1 LKLLVA
7 LLVVLLALLPAYF
20 VFRRV
25 SLLGRASRRLSVTV
39 LLFGALAALIV
50 VAVER
55 AVLRF
60 TELSFDV
67 KTAGTGS
74 ALLAAFLLAAPL
86 EEASKTLVVWPLYR
100 TRRIDGR
107 RLGLCYA
114 VTAAAGFAA
123 AQGIARLFSAPWDGL
138 LGLRVLCQ
146 VPAHLFFAGVW
157 GYALG
162 ARRGQSGSWFAVT
175 WLTSVAVHG
184 FYMHIVW
191 GRGPGFLIAVVP
203 LLGFMTLGAASV
215 LREVNPDR
223 QTLAKLHLG
232 KLHLPEPPRLS
243 LVTEALNPRDQPL
256 MLRWVV
262 LGAFVNVGLMFAL
275 MIAAVALGHRLGVDF
290 SAADESDMTSA
301 GPLALLGAALLASFP
316 IAGYLVARAS
326 SSVGVLEPALAAA
339 LALAS
344 IVAILALVAPLGVLF
359 ALAVAPLAFGLACGG
374 AWIGLER

>member
-1 LKLLVA
+1 LRLLVGP
-7 LLVVLLALLPAYF
+7 LVVLLSVLPAYF

-25 SLLGRASRRLSVTV
+25 SVLGHASRRLAGTA
-39 LLFGALAALIV
+39 LLFGALVAV
-50 VAVER
+50 VATFVER
-55 AVLRF
+55 SVLSF

-67 KTAGTGS
+67 RASGVGS
-74 ALLAAFLLAAPL
+74 ALLASFLLAAPL

-100 TRRIDGR
+100 MRRIDGP

-114 VTAAAGFAA
+114 VATAGGFSAAMGL
-123 AQGIARLFSAPWDGL
+123 ARLLSGSPDWV
-138 LGLRVLCQ
+138 LGLRVLCA

-162 ARRGQSGSWFAVT
+162 ARRGQSGSWFALI
-175 WLTSVAVHG
+175 WLLSVALHG
-184 FYMHIVW
+184 LYGHIVW
-191 GRGPGFLIAVVP
+191 GRGPGFLVAVVP
-203 LLGFMTLGAASV
+203 LLVFMAIGAASV

-223 QTLAKLHLG
+223 QTLA

-262 LGAFVNVGLMFAL
+262 LGAFVNVGLMFTL
-275 MIAAVALGHRLGVDF
+275 LVGAVALGHRLGVDF

-301 GPLALLGAALLASFP
+301 GPLALLGAALLAAFP
-316 IAGYLVARAS
+316 IGGYLVARAS
-326 SSVGVLEPALAAA
+326 SSTGVLEPALSAA

>member
-1 LKLLVA
+1 MKLLFA
-7 LLVVLLALLPAYF
+7 PLVVLLSVLPAYLL
-20 VFRRV
+20 FRRV
-25 SLLGRASRRLSVTV
+25 SVLGRASRRLAATA
-39 LLFGALAALIV
+39 LGFGAAVALLT

-55 AVLRF
+55 AVLAF

-67 KTAGTGS
+67 RASGVGS
-74 ALLAAFLLAAPL
+74 ALLASFLLAAPL
-86 EEASKTLVVWPLYR
+86 EEAMKTLVVWPLYR
-100 TRRIDGR
+100 MRRIDGP

-114 VTAAAGFAA
+114 VAAAAGFSAA
-123 AQGIARLFSAPWDGL
+123 LGVSRLFSAPWDGV
-138 LGLRVLCQ
+138 LGLRVLCA
-146 VPAHLFFAGVW
+146 VPAQLFFAGVW

-162 ARRGQSGSWFAVT
+162 ARRGQSGSWFAAI
-175 WLTSVAVHG
+175 WLGSVALHG
-184 FYMHIVW
+184 LYIHIVW

-203 LLGFMTLGAASV
+203 LLVFMALGAASV

-223 QTLAKLHLG
+223 QTLA

-256 MLRWVV
+256 MLRWVL

-275 MIAAVALGHRLGVDF
+275 LVAAVAVGHRLGVDF

-301 GPLALLGAALLASFP
+301 GPLALLGAALLAAFP

-326 SSVGVLEPALAAA
+326 SAVGVLEPALAAA

>member
-1 LKLLVA
+1 LRLLTVP
-7 LLVVLLALLPAYF
+7 LILALAVLPAYF

-25 SLLGRASRRLSVTV
+25 SVLGRASRRLAATA
-39 LLFGALAALIV
+39 LLFGAVGAVLAVL
-50 VAVER
+50 VER
-55 AVLRF
+55 AVLSF

-67 KTAGTGS
+67 RTAGMGS
-74 ALLAAFLLAAPL
+74 ALLATFLLAAPL
-86 EEASKTLVVWPLYR
+86 EEATKTLVVWPLYR
-100 TRRIDGR
+100 TRRIDGP

-114 VTAAAGFAA
+114 VATAAGFASA
-123 AQGIARLFSAPWDGL
+123 LGIARLFSAPFDWVL
-138 LGLRVLCQ
+138 ALRTLCQ

-162 ARRGQSGSWFAVT
+162 ARRGQSGGWFAVT
-175 WLTSVAVHG
+175 WLISVALHG
-184 FYMHIVW
+184 LYQHIVW
-191 GRGPGFLIAVVP
+191 GRGPGFLVAVVP
-203 LLGFMTLGAASV
+203 LLGFMVIGAASV
-215 LREVNPDR
+215 LREVNPES
-223 QTLAKLHLG
+223 QTLA

-262 LGAFVNVGLMFAL
+262 LGAFVNVGLMFTL
-275 MIAAVALGHRLGVDF
+275 TVAAVALGHRLGVDF

-301 GPLALLGAALLASFP
+301 GPLALLGSALLASFP
-316 IAGYLVARAS
+316 VAGYLVARAS
-326 SSVGVLEPALAAA
+326 SSTGVLEPALAAA
-339 LALAS
+339 VALAS

>member
-1 LKLLVA
+1 MKLVVA
-7 LLVVLLALLPAYF
+7 PLVVLLSVLPAYF

-25 SLLGRASRRLSVTV
+25 SVLGHASRRLAGFAFSA
-39 LLFGALAALIV
+39 GAVAALV
-50 VAVER
+50 VVVVER
-55 AVLRF
+55 LVLSF

-67 KTAGTGS
+67 RASGVGS
-74 ALLAAFLLAAPL
+74 ALLASFLLAAPL
-86 EEASKTLVVWPLYR
+86 EEAGKTLVVWPLYR
-100 TRRIDGR
+100 LRRIDGP

-114 VTAAAGFAA
+114 VATAGGFAA
-123 AQGIARLFSAPWDGL
+123 ALGTARLFSSAFDWML
-138 LGLRVLCQ
+138 ALRVLCS
-146 VPAHLFFAGVW
+146 VPAQLFFAGVW
-157 GYALG
+157 GYVLG

-175 WLTSVAVHG
+175 WLSCVALHG
-184 FYMHIVW
+184 LYGHIVW
-191 GRGPGFLIAVVP
+191 GRGPGFLVAVVP
-203 LLGFMTLGAASV
+203 LLLFMIVGAASV

-223 QTLAKLHLG
+223 QTLA

-262 LGAFVNVGLMFAL
+262 LGAFVNVGLMFTL
-275 MIAAVALGHRLGVDF
+275 LVGAVALGHRLGVDF

-301 GPLALLGAALLASFP
+301 GPLALLGAALLTAFP

-326 SSVGVLEPALAAA
+326 SSTGVLEPALGAAV
-339 LALAS
+339 ALAS

>member
-1 LKLLVA
+1 LILLVA
-7 LLVVLLALLPAYF
+7 TLLVLLAILPAYF

-25 SLLGRASRRLSVTV
+25 SVLGRASRRLAGME
-39 LLFGALAALIV
+39 LLFGALAGVLAML
-50 VAVER
+50 VER
-55 AVLRF
+55 SVLAF
-60 TELSFDV
+60 TELSFEV
-67 KTAGTGS
+67 KGSGTMS
-74 ALLAAFLLAAPL
+74 AVLASFLLAAPL

-100 TRRIDGR
+100 LRRIDGA

-114 VTAAAGFAA
+114 TATAAGFASA
-123 AQGIARLFSAPWDGL
+123 LGVARLLMGPFSAL
-138 LGLRVLCQ
+138 LALRALCA
-146 VPAHLFFAGVW
+146 VPAQLFFAGVW

-162 ARRGQSGSWFAVT
+162 ARRGQSGSWFPVT
-175 WLTSVAVHG
+175 WLAAVALHG
-184 FYMHIVW
+184 LYIHIVW
-191 GRGPGFLIAVVP
+191 GRGPGFLVAVVP
-203 LLGFMTLGAASV
+203 LLGFMTLGAASA
-215 LREVNPDR
+215 LREVNPQSR
-223 QTLAKLHLG
+223 SRTLA

-262 LGAFVNVGLMFAL
+262 LGAFVNVGLMFVL
-275 MIAAVALGHRLGVDF
+275 LVAAVALGHRLGVDF

-326 SSVGVLEPALAAA
+326 SSSGVLEPALAAA

>member
-1 LKLLVA
+1 LKLLFA
-7 LLVVLLALLPAYF
+7 LLVVLLAVLPAYF

-25 SLLGRASRRLSVTV
+25 SVLGRVSRRLAITA
-39 LLFGALAALIV
+39 LLFGAALGL
-50 VAVER
+50 VAVIVER
-55 AVLRF
+55 AVLAF

-67 KTAGTGS
+67 QSSGAGS
-74 ALLAAFLLAAPL
+74 ALLATFLLAAPL
-86 EEASKTLVVWPLYR
+86 EEALKTLVVWPLYR
-100 TRRIDGR
+100 TRRIDGP

-114 VTAAAGFAA
+114 VAAAGGFAA
-123 AQGIARLFSAPWDGL
+123 SVGVLRLFSAPWAGL
-138 LGLRVLCQ
+138 LGLRLLCA
-146 VPAHLFFAGVW
+146 VPAQLFFAGVW
-157 GYALG
+157 GYMLG
-162 ARRGQSGSWFAVT
+162 ARRGQSGNWFAIT
-175 WLTSVAVHG
+175 WLASVALHG
-184 FYMHIVW
+184 LYMHIVW
-191 GRGPGFLIAVVP
+191 GRGPGFLVAVVP
-203 LLGFMTLGAASV
+203 LLLFMTLGAASV

-223 QTLAKLHLG
+223 QTLAKLHL
-232 KLHLPEPPRLS
+232 PEPPRLS
-243 LVTEALNPRDQPL
+243 LVTEALNPHDQPL

-275 MIAAVALGHRLGVDF
+275 LIAAVAIGHRLGVDF

-316 IAGYLVARAS
+316 LAGYLVARAS
-326 SSVGVLEPALAAA
+326 SAIGVLEPALAAA

>member
-1 LKLLVA
+1 LILLFA
-7 LLVVLLALLPAYF
+7 PLVVLLSVLPAYLL
-20 VFRRV
+20 FRRV
-25 SLLGRASRRLSVTV
+25 SVLGRVSRRLAATA
-39 LLFGALAALIV
+39 LFFGAAVALV
-50 VAVER
+50 AVAVER
-55 AVLRF
+55 AVLAF
-60 TELSFDV
+60 TELSLDV
-67 KTAGTGS
+67 RASGVGS
-74 ALLAAFLLAAPL
+74 ALLASFLLAAPL
-86 EEASKTLVVWPLYR
+86 EEALKTLVIWPLYR
-100 TRRIDGR
+100 MRRIDGP

-114 VTAAAGFAA
+114 VAAAAGFSAA
-123 AQGIARLFSAPWDGL
+123 LGVSRLFTAPWDGV
-138 LGLRVLCQ
+138 LGLRVLCA
-146 VPAHLFFAGVW
+146 VPAQLFFAGVW

-162 ARRGQSGSWFAVT
+162 ARRGQSGSWFAAS
-175 WLTSVAVHG
+175 WLGSVALHG
-184 FYMHIVW
+184 LYMHIVW
-191 GRGPGFLIAVVP
+191 GRGPGFLVAVVP
-203 LLGFMTLGAASV
+203 LLVFMALGAASV

-223 QTLAKLHLG
+223 QTLAKLHL
-232 KLHLPEPPRLS
+232 PEPPRLS
-243 LVTEALNPRDQPL
+243 LVGEALNPRDQPL

-275 MIAAVALGHRLGVDF
+275 LVAAVAVGHRLGVDF

-326 SSVGVLEPALAAA
+326 SAIGVLEPALAAT

>member
-1 LKLLVA
+1 LKLVVA
-7 LLVVLLALLPAYF
+7 PLVVLLSVLPAYF

-25 SLLGRASRRLSVTV
+25 SVLGHASRRLAGFA
-39 LLFGALAALIV
+39 LLAGALAALLV
-50 VAVER
+50 VVVER
-55 AVLRF
+55 LVLSF
-60 TELSFDV
+60 TQLSFDV
-67 KTAGTGS
+67 RAAGVGS
-74 ALLAAFLLAAPL
+74 ALLASFLLAAPL
-86 EEASKTLVVWPLYR
+86 EEAGKTLVVWPLYR
-100 TRRIDGR
+100 MRRIDGS

-114 VTAAAGFAA
+114 VATAGGFAA
-123 AQGIARLFSAPWDGL
+123 ALGAARLFSAPFDWML
-138 LGLRVLCQ
+138 ALRVLCS

-175 WLTSVAVHG
+175 WLGCVALQG
-184 FYMHIVW
+184 LYGHIVW
-191 GRGPGFLIAVVP
+191 GRGPGFLVAVVP
-203 LLGFMTLGAASV
+203 LLLFMAIGAASV

-223 QTLAKLHLG
+223 QTLA

-262 LGAFVNVGLMFAL
+262 LGAFVNVGLMFTL
-275 MIAAVALGHRLGVDF
+275 LVGAVALGHRLGVDF

-301 GPLALLGAALLASFP
+301 GPLALLGAALLTSFP

-326 SSVGVLEPALAAA
+326 SSTGVLEPALSAAV
-339 LALAS
+339 ALAS